1 MDLLK
6 YILGELSAIRAAPV
20 AFVLSLVAASLL
32 IFNFDDVGLWAR
44 E

>member
-6 YILGELSAIRAAPV
+6 YILGEFSAIRAAQV
-20 AFVLSLVAASLL
+20 AFVLSLVGCLPANLL
-32 IFNFDDVGLWAR
+32 FDDVGPWAR